1 MLDDQYL
8 GQPLADAVRWVRLA
22 QDAALAVDA
31 KQAVVVACTTEAEEA
46 RQEWMTGAWL
56 AAQDVHGLGTGNFTR
71 VSQATLT
78 RTIEV
83 CWDFNK
89 RGCLVYGSHRG
100 RARAAFYTKV
110 ADYLVTN
117 AHASYGQDDVRF
129 LEFTLER
136 ATDIMSKVATI
147 CAEEGMEDGGI
158 LAMIT
163 DAHETLN
170 NTAKVVGLLHAQPSL
185 LEHRATVKE
194 ATATAAKARAIERE
208 VV

>member
-89 RGCLVYGSHRG
+89 
-100 RARAAFYTKV
+100 
-110 ADYLVTN
+110 
-117 AHASYGQDDVRF
+117 
-129 LEFTLER
+129 
-136 ATDIMSKVATI
+136 
-147 CAEEGMEDGGI
+147 
-158 LAMIT
+158 
-163 DAHETLN
+163 
-170 NTAKVVGLLHAQPSL
+170 
-185 LEHRATVKE
+185 
-194 ATATAAKARAIERE
+194 
-208 VV
+208 